1 MLKEEEDHMGSNITV
16 PQAAIAGVL
25 AAVGVAWS
33 KIGWLIALWAA
44 CTALDFVSG
53 WLAAWRAGK
62 WSSRIAH
69 EGIWHKAGM
78 LVIVLVAMLFDL
90 VLREI
95 IRVVDI
101 QLPIEGVLVT
111 PLVLSW
117 YAVTELGSIVE
128 NAVRMGAQNVPVWLR
143 KGLGIA
149 SDAVDKAGETA
160 AAMADEVGEATAA
173 APEEPDGTAAAAAGK
188 GGGGGTDDE

>member
-1 MLKEEEDHMGSNITV
+1 MGNNITAS
-16 PQAAIAGVL
+16 QAAIAGVL
-25 AAVGVAWS
+25 TAAGVAWS
-33 KIGWLIALWAA
+33 KTGWLIVLWAS
-44 CTALDFVSG
+44 CTALDFLTG

-62 WSSRIAH
+62 WSSRAAH

-78 LVIVLVAMLFDL
+78 IVIVLVAMLFDL
-90 VLREI
+90 TLREI
-95 IRVVDI
+95 IRVAGI

-143 KGLGIA
+143 KGLGVA
-149 SDAVDKAGETA
+149 SEAVDKAGETA
-160 AAMADEVGEATAA
+160 TAIADEAGGTPASAA
-173 APEEPDGTAAAAAGK
+173 EK
-188 GGGGGTDDE
+188 GGGDETDDG